1 MAIHSSFLA
10 WRIPWTREP
19 GRLQP
24 MELQRVRHDR
34 GTNTLLINNVVV
46 FSGEH
51 QRDSAIHVHV
61 SILARTSLPSRLLLN
76 TEQFHVL
83 YNRSL
88 VAIHFKYSSVYMSIL
103 KSLTISSFSKYVSL
117 FLFCN

>member
-1 MAIHSSFLA
+1 MDKGA
-10 WRIPWTREP
+10 WQATAR
-19 GRLQP
+19 GVAKSQ
-24 MELQRVRHDR
+24 HDR
-34 GTNTLLINNVVV
+34 GTNTLLINSVVV

-61 SILARTSLPSRLLLN
+61 SILAQTSLPSRLLLN

-103 KSLTISSFSKYVSL
+103 KSLTIPSTTKTISSFSKYVSL